1 MTGLDVEKEVLIEIA
16 TLITD
21 SELNILE
28 EGPCIAIHQRDE
40 ILEKMDEWNTKHHNA
55 SGLVKRVRESLINE
69 VEAEKRTLDF
79 IKKYCPKGTS
89 PLCGNSIHQD
99 RKFLHKYMPEMQDY
113 FHYRS
118 IDVTS
123 IKELVTRWYPTGPK
137 FPKKSQEH
145 VAMIDIRE
153 SLQELIFYR
162 ENYFIGQ
169 EAIVPESTAI

>member
-1 MTGLDVEKEVLIEIA
+1 
-16 TLITD
+16 
-21 SELNILE
+21 
-28 EGPCIAIHQRDE
+28 
-40 ILEKMDEWNTKHHNA
+40 
-55 SGLVKRVRESLINE
+55 
-69 VEAEKRTLDF
+69 
-79 IKKYCPKGTS
+79 
-89 PLCGNSIHQD
+89 
-99 RKFLHKYMPEMQDY
+99 MQEY

-162 ENYFIGQ
+162 ENYFIPQ
-169 EAIVPESTAI
+169 EATVTEPTPI